1 MGDSIHG
8 IGDEVWLTGD
18 LGERAWN
25 TDKNVLGLAVLH
37 SVVLV
42 SWTSATVI
50 YIIAMTS
57 YRLCAAKRRL
67 VVAAWSRNW
76 LGCNCLWQKKGK
88 AVFAVQNETSD

>member
-1 MGDSIHG
+1 M
-8 IGDEVWLTGD
+8 VD
-18 LGERAWN
+18 LDQHAWN
-25 TDKNVLGLAVLH
+25 ADKKGLGLVH
-37 SVVLV
+37 SSSGFRSTV
-42 SWTSATVI
+42 SLTSATVI

-76 LGCNCLWQKKGK
+76 LGCNCLWQKKGE